1 MNSQAREVIL
11 LVLIA
16 VIATGWLG
24 PIGLLATCIAIAYKY
39 GKRGG

>member
-1 MNSQAREVIL
+1 MNNQARDVIL
-11 LVLIA
+11 TVLIA
-16 VIATGWLG
+16 VIVTGTFG